1 MSANPNFNLLDT
13 AVGDRVLNAA
23 AVAAI
28 MVAAPAPVAATT
40 LTASGTSVL
49 TGAVSG
55 AGFVAA
61 VNAVG
66 AAKGTVVINGT
77 APATVADA
85 AVTANSTIIFT
96 LKTVG
101 GTVGAL
107 PAIQTITPGT
117 GFTVAGTA
125 SDTSTYNYAV
135 IG

>member
-1 MSANPNFNLLDT
+1 MLTYLNLLDT
-13 AVGDRVLNAA
+13 SRGDVVLNAA
-23 AVAAI
+23 QIAAI
-28 MVAAPAPVAATT
+28 MAATPEPLAVT
-40 LTASGTSVL
+40 NLSASGTSVL